1 MSGDPCRPQAQ
12 GNRCDRRSVR
22 PLHPRGVPAHIRS
35 DNGPEFVAKAVQDW
49 IAIVGAKTA
58 YIERGSPWE
67 NGYIESFNARLRDE
81 LLDGEIFYTLREAQI
96 VIESWRRHYNTIRP
110 HASLGY
116 KPPAPEVFV
125 PAFAAWPAA
134 LRPTGSVGHAGATAN
149 LKLTFLLD
157 HSVGADQRDEPGGVA
172 TAPDYRRSR
181 RRLPGDR
188 LILEDQAEQEM
199 HVAAVRSAFRRLGSI
214 GSPHLA
220 QIPYVPSD
228 IRFRAASI

>member
-1 MSGDPCRPQAQ
+1 MDATDTAAPETRYCGRSQA
-12 GNRCDRRSVR
+12 
-22 PLHPRGVPAHIRS
+22 
-35 DNGPEFVAKAVQDW
+35 
-49 IAIVGAKTA
+49 
-58 YIERGSPWE
+58 
-67 NGYIESFNARLRDE
+67 
-81 LLDGEIFYTLREAQI
+81 LL
-96 VIESWRRHYNTIRP
+96 YNTIRP

-149 LKLTFLLD
+149 LKLTFHLD

-228 IRFRAASI
+228 IRFRAASMCFSIFKFNGLLPRNQLAAVSAIRGRPSRAASAVLKGALL